1 MQLSSQLKNVDNL
14 DNCTYDRPPNI
25 TALFKDITKKQ
36 VILLSVCGFL
46 FIVTAVVFV
55 LDSIFIRRRQS
66 KFQRYFW
73 HLLYIQGTY
82 IIYSAV
88 SMISLISPT
97 SSLLAEL
104 VFSIYIAFTL
114 KELMSLILRITK
126 MELNSNDM
134 PEESVSLAVTPIACC
149 CCCICP
155 NIKVNKK
162 LLLFVKC
169 GIYQATILRPLL
181 TFVQAVLW
189 TNGYFSTSAGFK
201 LVELLNGF
209 SVITAMYFLALLY
222 SSFQKL
228 LSQYQIQVRFVG
240 IQLVMLIV
248 SVQQNLLGLLAQKNI
263 IRCEDPFNSV
273 VRATEFHHTLVV
285 GEMLL
290 ILLCSCLIQRRK
302 NDVFL
307 FTNEERSPLLHEFS

>member
-1 MQLSSQLKNVDNL
+1 
-14 DNCTYDRPPNI
+14 
-25 TALFKDITKKQ
+25 
-36 VILLSVCGFL
+36 
-46 FIVTAVVFV
+46 
-55 LDSIFIRRRQS
+55 
-66 KFQRYFW
+66 
-73 HLLYIQGTY
+73 
-82 IIYSAV
+82 
-88 SMISLISPT
+88 MISLISPT